1 MVDNGFLSTERY
13 ESLCNPSKWEH
24 DLIFHE
30 AGVPPIHTPMKVLAS
45 LPDKVKEKMFL
56 VHTSAKDIPAG
67 SGLKMAK
74 VGIVETLRLEVPEDQ
89 NSYLLK
95 TLDIISS
102 IELFEK
108 SNIKNVRDLL
118 DSASEIKHKA
128 GDIVKFIRKSEN
140 KVCVN
145 FRFALKAI

>member
-1 MVDNGFLSTERY
+1 MVENGFLSTERY

-30 AGVPPIHTPMKVLAS
+30 AGVPPIHTPMKVLAN
-45 LPDKVKEKMFL
+45 LPNTVKEKMFL

-74 VGIVETLRLEVPEDQ
+74 VGIEETLRLEVPEDQ

-128 GDIVKFIRKSEN
+128 GEIVKLYQKICKIKIIN
-140 KVCVN
+140 Y
-145 FRFALKAI
+145 RFAEKAM